1 VKLIEMINILKVPN
15 KDKQKL
21 CIQQHTQNK
30 KSMIAENHKE
40 KKGLEKICVK
50 A

>member
-1 VKLIEMINILKVPN
+1 MINILKVPN

-30 KSMIAENHKE
+30 KSMIAEKSQRK
-40 KKGLEKICVK
+40 KKGLENICVK